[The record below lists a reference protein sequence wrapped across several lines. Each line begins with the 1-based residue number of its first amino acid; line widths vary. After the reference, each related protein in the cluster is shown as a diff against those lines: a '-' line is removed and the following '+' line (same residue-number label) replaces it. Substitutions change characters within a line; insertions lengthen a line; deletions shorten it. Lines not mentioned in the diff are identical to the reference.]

1 MLNTESNS
9 ENSNTTNYEIIKK
22 SKKNINKIAHLSDI
36 HISKNTKNHEN
47 YRKVFKRLYNSL
59 YKQFE
64 NTDNNL
70 IVITGDIIHE
80 NSDISIPQ
88 VELVKEFFINL
99 SNICPVC
106 YILGNHDTYHTE
118 DKSRN
123 MNAIVKNLESVHNI
137 YLLDKDCVYEYYN
150 ILFCVTTQF
159 AKELTLYENHTDK
172 IRIGLYH
179 GSMYNKFLRV
189 ENDTNNFTF
198 KEEEFEN
205 AYDWAM
211 LGDQHDRRFF
221 SNKKIFYSGS
231 LIQQHKREHYEKG
244 YIVLDLDKKKPYEVN
259 VKNDKCIFVVENDND
274 IKNIPINYDNMEI
287 YFGSNVDRKKIE
299 VVKTNLNKKCNI
311 LKINTD
317 RKWDTENIDLFIDID
332 GKKIDYKN
340 LTCRQ
345 LKEFLYFGIAKN
357 RVLNNEED
365 NMLWR
370 IICDE
375 CNIFYDRKNFM
386 DKKFDILWMK
396 FDNVGIYGEN
406 NMIDFVKKEGLIFGS
421 NGANGDGKSTC
432 F

>member
-137 YLLDKDCVYEYYN
+137 YLLDKDCVYEYYDMYCDYCYGH
-150 ILFCVTTQF
+150 IMLLIVCV
-159 AKELTLYENHTDK
+159 
-172 IRIGLYH
+172 
-179 GSMYNKFLRV
+179 
-189 ENDTNNFTF
+189 
-198 KEEEFEN
+198 
-205 AYDWAM
+205 
-211 LGDQHDRRFF
+211 
-221 SNKKIFYSGS
+221 
-231 LIQQHKREHYEKG
+231 
-244 YIVLDLDKKKPYEVN
+244 
-259 VKNDKCIFVVENDND
+259 
-274 IKNIPINYDNMEI
+274 
-287 YFGSNVDRKKIE
+287 
-299 VVKTNLNKKCNI
+299 
-311 LKINTD
+311 
-317 RKWDTENIDLFIDID
+317 
-332 GKKIDYKN
+332 
-340 LTCRQ
+340 
-345 LKEFLYFGIAKN
+345 
-357 RVLNNEED
+357 
-365 NMLWR
+365 
-370 IICDE
+370 ICYV
-375 CNIFYDRKNFM
+375 C
-386 DKKFDILWMK
+386 
-396 FDNVGIYGEN
+396 
-406 NMIDFVKKEGLIFGS
+406 
-421 NGANGDGKSTC
+421 
-432 F
+432 